1 MDLEPIENGF
11 ALDSPEAARLL
22 CARDPAPERRGQGQG
37 VDGITDAFHRQ
48 PTAAGD
54 ALALAGRGTATPA
67 GGVARSAMTAHDG
80 ALVTRDLTMRFGGLV
95 ALSQVSLRLE
105 PGAITAMIGPN
116 GAGKTTTF
124 NVISGLL
131 APSEGRVAFDGT
143 DITGWPPHRIAGL
156 GVARTFQN
164 VQLFASLNVLENVM
178 ACRYCR
184 TRSTFLDAVLGLPR
198 DRADRRRMREA
209 AAEYLQWVGIWDKR
223 FLMPSELPYG
233 DQRRLEIARALA
245 TEPRLIMLDEPS
257 AGMVP
262 AEAKELMDLI
272 VRLKSRGLSIFLI
285 EHNMNVVMS
294 ISDTVV
300 VLNFGEKIAEGTP
313 AGIRENADV
322 VEAYLGAEA

>member
-1 MDLEPIENGF
+1 MTG
-11 ALDSPEAARLL
+11 R
-22 CARDPAPERRGQGQG
+22 
-37 VDGITDAFHRQ
+37 DGILTTDNLTRQ
-48 PTAAGD
+48 
-54 ALALAGRGTATPA
+54 
-67 GGVARSAMTAHDG
+67 
-80 ALVTRDLTMRFGGLV
+80 FGGLIAV
-95 ALSQVSLRLE
+95 SGVSLTLAR
-105 PGAITAMIGPN
+105 GAITAMIGPN

-131 APSEGRVAFDGT
+131 PPSEGTVTFDGA
-143 DITGWPPHRIAGL
+143 DITGWPAHRIAGL

-164 VQLFASLNVLENVM
+164 VQLFPSLNALENVM

-184 TRSTFLDAVLGLPR
+184 TRSSFLDAVLTLPR
-198 DRADRRRMREA
+198 DRADRRQMREV
-209 AAEYLQWVGIWDKR
+209 AEALLHWVGIWDKR
-223 FLMPSELPYG
+223 FLMPGELPYG

-272 VRLKSRGLSIFLI
+272 VRLKTRGLSIFLI

-313 AGIRENADV
+313 VEIRENPDV
-322 VEAYLGAEA
+322 IEAYLGAEA